1 MAAPN
6 ALNIMEAFAARNK
19 DRPPPHS
26 DLRFDASGNFL
37 PAPGNTIV
45 CHVVEGSRTQQSLI
59 AFREALM
66 ALPFADHFT
75 FTPVASLL
83 NLRRRGSSK
92 RLPRQLE
99 SSNG

>member
-26 DLRFDASGNFL
+26 GLRFDASGNFL
-37 PAPGNTIV
+37 PEPGNTIV

>member
-1 MAAPN
+1 
-6 ALNIMEAFAARNK
+6 
-19 DRPPPHS
+19 
-26 DLRFDASGNFL
+26 
-37 PAPGNTIV
+37 
-45 CHVVEGSRTQQSLI
+45 VEGSRTQQSLI

-83 NLRRRGSSK
+83 NLRRRGSSQ